1 LWAQLAGLTALAE
14 AQSNRPD
21 QWARRTSWGDP
32 DLQGE
37 WTSEGEFGVPFERPA
52 EFGARE
58 LLTDEEYAKRMADV
72 QQRDARD
79 LKARPDAAG
88 VFEYACHEGNYGMR
102 NMLSTARYLEGTA
115 R

>member
-1 LWAQLAGLTALAE
+1 LWAHLAGLTALAE

-58 LLTDEEYAKRMADV
+58 FLTDSTRPLAFAKSSLAWPR
-72 QQRDARD
+72 
-79 LKARPDAAG
+79 
-88 VFEYACHEGNYGMR
+88 
-102 NMLSTARYLEGTA
+102 
-115 R
+115 